1 MAKSKAKTI
10 KPKSLPLDIN
20 QRMHTLGNI
29 STQSAEA
36 PKPNEVTQDE
46 ISRVMS
52 ALGSRG
58 GKIGGKRR
66 METMTQ
72 KQRSEIAFKAAQ
84 ARWKKA
90 KTLELPYPVK

>member
-1 MAKSKAKTI
+1 MAKSKAKTS
-10 KPKSLPLDIN
+10 KPKNLPLDVN
-20 QRMHTLGNI
+20 QRMHALGNI
-29 STQSAEA
+29 STQTTEIPKDSEA
-36 PKPNEVTQDE
+36 TPEE

-52 ALGSRG
+52 ALGARG

-90 KTLELPYPVK
+90 KNA